1 MRQYEL
7 VLLFVVVFAV
17 AWPAV
22 FGVRPR
28 RGIVTGLL
36 LIATVLQIQIEGFRW
51 QMVPLY
57 TVAMGLAGGDLLFI
71 DRSLPLTRR
80 LARGLFGLA
89 SVGLA
94 AALAVILPVPELPV
108 PPGPETIGTVTVE
121 LVDVEREEIY
131 GETPGGPRRFMAQV
145 WYPAQ
150 PSDGIEPLPWSED
163 WDVVAP
169 AMSRRLGAPSWF
181 LDYLKYTVSN
191 GYPSI
196 PIADGTFPVV
206 IYSHGWTG
214 FRTIAIN
221 QIETL
226 VSNGY
231 MVIAIDHTY
240 GAVAT
245 RLTNGEV
252 IEHDPA
258 ALPDEEVVGEEAY
271 AEASAKLVSTFAADI
286 VTVLNTLEQG
296 EAGAFG
302 AVAASADLTRIGVY
316 GHSTGGGAAIQVCL
330 EDPRCAAVLGLDP
343 WVEPLSDRVIKLTA
357 TRPALFMRSDEWRG
371 NENDNL
377 LRGIAG
383 RSETVTYWLGVDGA
397 EHNDF
402 VAAPLLSPI
411 GAQLGLKGPIP
422 TGRILPIIDNYL
434 LGFFDVFLLGTGSA
448 ALDNVSFE
456 EVSVEVIEP

>member
-1 MRQYEL
+1 MRQFEL
-7 VLLFVVVFAV
+7 VLLFAVVFAI

-28 RGIVTGLL
+28 RGIAAGLL
-36 LIATVLQIQIEGFRW
+36 SVAIALQLQVEGFRW

-57 TVAMGLAGGDLLFI
+57 AVAAGLAVGDLLFV
-71 DRSLPLTRR
+71 DRALTWSRR

-89 SVGLA
+89 GVGLA
-94 AALAVILPVPELPV
+94 TVLAVVLPVPQLPV
-108 PPGPETIGTVTVE
+108 PSGPETIGTVTVE

-150 PSDGIEPLPWSED
+150 PSEGIEPLPWSED

-169 AMSRRLGAPSWF
+169 AMSRRLGFPSWF
-181 LDYLKYTVSN
+181 LNHTKYTVSN

-196 PIADGTFPVV
+196 PIADGTFPVI

-221 QIETL
+221 QVETL

-240 GAVAT
+240 GAIAT
-245 RLTNGEV
+245 KLENGNV
-252 IEHDPA
+252 IEFDPA
-258 ALPDEEVVGEEAY
+258 ALPDEEEVGEEAY
-271 AEASAKLVSTFAADI
+271 AEASSTLVSTYAADI
-286 VTVLNTLEQG
+286 VTVLDTLELG
-296 EAGAFG
+296 EVGALG
-302 AVAASADLTRIGVY
+302 AIAASADLTRIGVY
-316 GHSTGGGAAIQVCL
+316 GHSTGGGAAIKVCL
-330 EDPRCAAVLGLDP
+330 EDERCDAVLGLDP
-343 WVEPLSDRVIKLTA
+343 WVEPFSDRVIKLTA

-383 RSETVTYWLGVDGA
+383 RSETLTYWVGVEGA

-402 VAAPLLSPI
+402 VITPLLSPI
-411 GAQLGLKGPIP
+411 AAQLGLKGPIP
-422 TGRILPIIDNYL
+422 TGRIIPIIDNYL

-456 EVSVEVIEP
+456 EVSVEVIAP

>member
-57 TVAMGLAGGDLLFI
+57 AVAMGLAGGDLLFI
-71 DRSLPLTRR
+71 DRSLRLTRR

-89 SVGLA
+89 GVGLA

-181 LDYLKYTVSN
+181 LDYLKYTISN